1 MTTSNAA
8 GRVGTARATC
18 GTAGGSALPMV
29 VQRDLA
35 VPMDDGLILRADV
48 FRPPGAG
55 PFPVIMSLGP
65 YGKSLPFQSDW
76 FASRWERLLAGHPEI
91 ADGSS
96 CAQMNWET
104 VDPER
109 WIPLG
114 YAVIRVDSRGAGRS
128 PGMLD
133 LLSRREIRDFYLAI
147 EWAGGLPWS
156 NGRVGLC
163 GISYYAMN
171 QWLVAALRPPH
182 LAAILP
188 WEGASDHYRDMSR
201 HGGIFSNG
209 FFERWYPRQVLP
221 MQHGLGTAGARSPWV
236 SDGLASGP
244 QTLPEAQ
251 LWELRTDYLGGLRS
265 HPLDDSWHAERTAD
279 LGQIQVPLLSAANWG
294 GLGLH
299 SRGNFEGFARAGSAA
314 KWLEVHTGRHEELFY
329 TAHGLDLQRRFF
341 DRFLKGANNGWD
353 SEPPVMISVRHADGT
368 IRRRGADSWPL
379 PGTQWT
385 RWHLDAAA
393 AALLTSAAPPRDA
406 ASAAFDGLG
415 DGVTFTSAPLP
426 APLEL
431 TGPLVADLQ
440 VSADGDDADLFLTL
454 RAFGPDGG
462 ELTFQGA
469 NDPRAPLSQGW
480 LRLSHR
486 AVDPARS
493 LPWRPWHSHLQAE
506 PVSPGQVYPAAVE
519 MWPTCVVLPAGYRLT
534 LTVAGRDFARPAG
547 QDGFYGSGPFA
558 HDDPADR
565 PPSRRAVVT
574 RVHTGG
580 SAPSALLLP
589 VIR

>member
-1 MTTSNAA
+1 MTTNGGPGRAMSGAA
-8 GRVGTARATC
+8 AASETAA
-18 GTAGGSALPMV
+18 AMI
-29 VQRDLA
+29 VQRDVP
-35 VPMDDGLILRADV
+35 VPMDDGIVLRCDV
-48 FRPPGAG
+48 FRPLGPG

-65 YGKSLPFQSDW
+65 YGKSLPFQSEW

-96 CAQMNWET
+96 CAHMNWET

-109 WIPLG
+109 WIRHG
-114 YAVIRVDSRGAGRS
+114 YAVVRVDSRGAGRS
-128 PGMLD
+128 PGRLD
-133 LLSRREIRDFYLAI
+133 LLSRREVSDFYLAI
-147 EWAGGLPWS
+147 EWAGTQDWS

-201 HGGIFSNG
+201 HGGILSNG

-236 SDGLASGP
+236 SDGLATGP
-244 QTLPEAQ
+244 QTLPETQ
-251 LWELRTDYLGGLRS
+251 LRALRTDYIGDLRS
-265 HPLDDSWHAERTAD
+265 HRFADEWHAERSAD
-279 LGQIQVPLLSAANWG
+279 LGRIDVPLLSAANWG

-314 KWLEVHTGRHEELFY
+314 KWLDVHTGRHEELFY
-329 TAHGLDLQRRFF
+329 TEYGLDLQHRFF
-341 DRFLKGANNGWD
+341 DRFLKGADNGWD
-353 SEPPVMISVRHADGT
+353 AEPPVMISVRHADGT
-368 IRRRGADSWPL
+368 MRRRGEDAWPL
-379 PGTQWT
+379 TRTDWT
-385 RWHLDAAA
+385 RWYLDADTAGLVESAGPPLAA
-393 AALLTSAAPPRDA
+393 AS
-406 ASAAFDGLG
+406 SAFDGHS
-415 DGVTFTSAPLP
+415 DGVTFTSRPLA

-431 TGPLVADLQ
+431 TGPLVADLRI
-440 VSADGDDADLFLTL
+440 STEGDDCDLFVTL
-454 RAFGPDGG
+454 RAFGPDGR
-462 ELTFQGA
+462 EVTFRGA

-486 AVDPARS
+486 AVDPAKS
-493 LPWRPWHSHLQAE
+493 LPWRPWHPHQSAE
-506 PVSPGQVYPAAVE
+506 PARPGHAYLAPVE
-519 MWPTCVVLPAGYRLT
+519 MWPTCVVLPAGYRLA
-534 LTVAGRDFARPAG
+534 LSVAGRDFARPEGAE
-547 QDGFYGSGPFA
+547 GFHGSGPFA
-558 HDDPADR
+558 HDDPTDR
-565 PPSRRAVVT
+565 PPAAAVVIS

-580 SAPSALLLP
+580 QAPSSLLLP